1 MSAPASAADWLAAR
15 PVAHRGL
22 HDAAL
27 GVVEN
32 TPTAGQV
39 AARAGFAIECDV
51 QLSADGEAVV
61 FHDFT
66 LDRLTTG
73 QGRVDDLS
81 VAELAALSY
90 KGSTDRIVTLDAYLD
105 LIGGRVPLIVEIK
118 SRFDG
123 DLRLTRRTADIVNR
137 RSEPVALMSFDPDVV
152 EALRALA
159 PDRPRGVVAEAAY
172 THGEWQ
178 ELSDEQRHELTNFL
192 HIDRSRP
199 DFIAWHV
206 KDLPHTTPALARHF
220 GLPVLTWTVRSP
232 DDREAAARFADQ
244 IIFEGFHP

>member
-1 MSAPASAADWLAAR
+1 MAAPDWLVAR

-22 HDAAL
+22 HDSAR
-27 GVVEN
+27 GVIEN
-32 TPTAGQV
+32 TPTAGEV

-73 QGRVDDLS
+73 QGRVDDLG

-90 KGSTDRIVTLDAYLD
+90 RGAADRIVTLDAYLD

-137 RSEPVALMSFDPDVV
+137 RKEPVALMSFDPDVT
-152 EALRALA
+152 EALRTLA
-159 PDRPRGVVAEAAY
+159 PAHPRGVVAMAAY
-172 THGEWQ
+172 THDEWAA
-178 ELSDEQRHELTNFL
+178 LTDEQRLELTHFM
-192 HIDRSRP
+192 HVGRSQP

-206 KDLPHTTPALARHF
+206 KDFPHPTLALARHL
-220 GLPVLTWTVRSP
+220 GLPVLTWTVRGP
-232 DDREAAARFADQ
+232 EDREAAAGFADQ